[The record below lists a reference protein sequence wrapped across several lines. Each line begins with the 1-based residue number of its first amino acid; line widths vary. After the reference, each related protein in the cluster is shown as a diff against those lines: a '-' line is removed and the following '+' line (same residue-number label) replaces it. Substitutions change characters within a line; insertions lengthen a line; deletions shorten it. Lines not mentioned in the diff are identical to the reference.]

1 MISGPRVTRWVEMK
15 FRTGFVHSHRTP
27 IEHLSIQRINSC
39 LGFRCLCHLD
49 KSDTAGL
56 ARVPVHDDRDGFDGS
71 MHCKNFSQLLLRYR
85 DIKVADKNVGH
96 EVILPLMFPNILQL
110 GTHKLIFMTNIAF
123 SHGVVL
129 SERPQ
134 VFSLPALGALVHVEL
149 HGLALC
155 RLLKPRAWI
164 AEESQKCCRHSGG

>member
-1 MISGPRVTRWVEMK
+1 MMVSRIALSPFRSSHPMSTMISGPRVTRWVEMK

-27 IEHLSIQRINSC
+27 IEHLSVQRINSR
-39 LGFRCLCHLD
+39 LGFRCLRHLD

-56 ARVPVHDDRDGFDGS
+56 ARVPVHDDHDGFDGS

-110 GTHKLIFMTNIAF
+110 GTHKLIFKWR
-123 SHGVVL
+123 S
-129 SERPQ
+129 
-134 VFSLPALGALVHVEL
+134 
-149 HGLALC
+149 C
-155 RLLKPRAWI
+155 RISPFRM
-164 AEESQKCCRHSGG
+164 ESCSQRGRTF

>member
-56 ARVPVHDDRDGFDGS
+56 ARVPVHDDHDGFDGS

-85 DIKVADKNVGH
+85 DIKVADKNGGH
-96 EVILPLMFPNILQL
+96 EVILPLMFPNISQL
-110 GTHKLIFMTNIAF
+110 GTHKLIFKWR
-123 SHGVVL
+123 S
-129 SERPQ
+129 
-134 VFSLPALGALVHVEL
+134 
-149 HGLALC
+149 C
-155 RLLKPRAWI
+155 RISPFRM
-164 AEESQKCCRHSGG
+164 ESCSQRGRTF